1 MQEMEETRVQYLSQ
15 EDPLEE
21 GMATTQVFLPGKSH
35 EWGAWQATAHR
46 VQKSQTHLKRLSTH
60 TSRGHNVFLVA
71 IVRPPIYTHPSSQAG
86 RSVKTSTP
94 TTLPTS
100 IPLAPMSTWL

>member
-46 VQKSQTHLKRLSTH
+46 VQKSHQ
-60 TSRGHNVFLVA
+60 V
-71 IVRPPIYTHPSSQAG
+71 PED
-86 RSVKTSTP
+86 
-94 TTLPTS
+94 TLFM
-100 IPLAPMSTWL
+100 ANH